1 MDFLL
6 VELIRHAQD
15 NGYARFNLGVAP
27 LSGMRGGRLATTWTR
42 GARLAF
48 GLRRLR
54 YNFQGLRRYKEK
66 FAPAWHNRY
75 IALPPGFAGYRAL
88 VQLLRLIG
96 R

>member
-6 VELIRHAQD
+6 VELIDHARAS
-15 NGYARFNLGVAP
+15 GFARFNLGVAP
-27 LSGMRGGRLATTWTR
+27 LSGMRGGRLATAWTR

-48 GLRRLR
+48 GFRRLR
-54 YNFQGLRRYKEK
+54 YNFQGLRRYKGK
-66 FAPAWHNRY
+66 VAPAWHNRY
-75 IALPPGFAGYRAL
+75 IALPSGLAGYRAL

>member
-6 VELIRHAQD
+6 AELVMVAKAR
-15 NGYARFNLGVAP
+15 GFARFNLGVAP
-27 LSGMRGGRLATTWTR
+27 LSGMREGRLATSWTR
-42 GARLAF
+42 AARLAF
-48 GLRRLR
+48 GFRQQR

-75 IALPPGFAGYRAL
+75 IALPQGLAGYRAL
-88 VQLLRLIG
+88 IQLLRLIG